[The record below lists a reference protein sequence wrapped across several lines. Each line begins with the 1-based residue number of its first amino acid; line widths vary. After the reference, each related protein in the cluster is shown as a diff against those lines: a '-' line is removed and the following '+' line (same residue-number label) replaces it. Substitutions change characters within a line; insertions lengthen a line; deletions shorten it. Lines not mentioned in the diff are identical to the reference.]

1 MITRKKTRQV
11 RAGSLLIGGGAPVSI
26 QSMTNVPIE
35 DVEGTISQI
44 RALREAGA
52 DLVRLAVRKEE
63 SAEYLAKIIP
73 AAGIPL
79 CADIHFNHRIALAAI
94 KAGIHKVRINP
105 GNIGDPSRVKE
116 VVRAAKD
123 SGVSIRIGVN
133 GGSIDRRKYHEVTP
147 ENLVESALEHVT
159 ILEDNGFEDIVVS
172 IKATDVFA
180 TIEAN
185 KLFSEKR
192 DYPVHIGLTEAG
204 YGIGCAVQSSIVL
217 GHLLL
222 AGIGD
227 TIRVSMTGDPVN
239 EIPVARS
246 ILETL
251 GMRFQ
256 AIRIISCPTCGRT
269 DASLDILALA
279 TAVDRSLSARFR
291 KRLEQMNRSIT
302 VAVMGCEVNGPGEAA
317 EADLGVAGGRGG
329 KLLLFARGEKV
340 HTIGVD
346 EVVEAL
352 AAEVEKIIS
361 AL

>member
-123 SGVSIRIGVN
+123 SGVPIRIGVN

-217 GHLLL
+217 GHLRRRH
-222 AGIGD
+222 GD
-227 TIRVSMTGDPVN
+227 TIRVPMTGDPVN

-246 ILETL
+246 SETL

-256 AIRIISCPTCGRT
+256 AIRIISCPR
-269 DASLDILALA
+269 AAAL
-279 TAVDRSLSARFR
+279 TPRSTYRDRHRVDRSLSARFR
-291 KRLEQMNRSIT
+291 KRLNR
-302 VAVMGCEVNGPGEAA
+302 
-317 EADLGVAGGRGG
+317 
-329 KLLLFARGEKV
+329 
-340 HTIGVD
+340 
-346 EVVEAL
+346 
-352 AAEVEKIIS
+352 
-361 AL
+361 